1 MGKEI
6 KTNAVRILDKE
17 KVKYTL
23 NTYECDEFI
32 DAKHIAD
39 MLSQPYESSYKTLVA
54 RGKSGEHFVFLVPI
68 VEELD
73 MKKAAKSVLE
83 KSVELIAV
91 KDINS
96 ITGYI
101 RGGCTPIGMKKKYKT
116 VVDSSVLGFD
126 TIIISGGRIGLQIF
140 MSPQDLINLVD
151 AKICDIVKEVN
162 YG

>member
-6 KTNAVRILDKE
+6 KTNAIRILDKE
-17 KVKYTL
+17 KVKYTI

-54 RGKSGEHFVFLVPI
+54 KGKSGEYFVFLVPI

-73 MKKAAKSVLE
+73 MKKAAKSVQE

-91 KDINS
+91 KDINKV
-96 ITGYI
+96 TGYI
-101 RGGCTPIGMKKKYKT
+101 RGGCTPIGMKKKFKT
-116 VVDSSVLGFD
+116 VIDSSAMDFD
-126 TIIISGGRIGLQIF
+126 TIIISGGRIGTQILI
-140 MSPQDLINLVD
+140 SPSELKAVVD
-151 AKICDIVKEVN
+151 AEIYDIIKEA
-162 YG
+162 